1 MSLKNMVL
9 DRSAVLLVGVCA
21 GAAIGFSFIG
31 HSDSAQST
39 VIAASCTAA
48 KPLGIDRT
56 PEVAA
61 ALQCAAPAQR
71 QLLGT
76 LKKGDPV
83 RVAVFGDS
91 FGDGVAFGL
100 QQQLTRKTGY
110 DVLKYSQPATG
121 FTRYK
126 RLNLETR
133 AAEQLG
139 EGPIDI
145 AVISFG
151 ANDAQGIITDKGEYA
166 ALMGPKWQDQIGI
179 RLDRFVALLRRHHAM
194 VYWVGLPRMRE
205 TGLDKDVGAI
215 NDFYARRMD
224 ALGVPFIDTRPVA
237 SDAKGQYAAYLN
249 DPATGKRTL
258 VREGDGIHMSMT
270 GYKWITHGLSER
282 IRGYVEATR
291 KIDAAKT
298 APVAAVG
305 Q

>member
-1 MSLKNMVL
+1 MIVSGLVL

-21 GAAIGFSFIG
+21 GAAIGFSFVG
-31 HSDSAQST
+31 RGESLRPPVMAP
-39 VIAASCTAA
+39 VCAAPVALTE
-48 KPLGIDRT
+48 KP
-56 PEVAA
+56 PEIAA
-61 ALQCAAPAQR
+61 ALSCAAPAQR
-71 QLLGT
+71 QLLRT
-76 LKKGDPV
+76 IRKGGPV

-100 QQQLTRKTGY
+100 QQQLTRKGGY
-110 DVLKYSQPATG
+110 DVLKFSQPATG

-126 RLNLETR
+126 RLNLETK

-139 EGPIDI
+139 DGSIDV

-166 ALMGPKWQDQIGI
+166 ALMGPKWQAQIGVRI
-179 RLDRFVALLRRHHAM
+179 DRFVGVLRAHHAM

-205 TGLDKDVGAI
+205 AGLDGDVGAI
-215 NDFYARRMD
+215 NQFYARRMA
-224 ALGVPFIDTRPVA
+224 ALGVPFIDTRPIA
-237 SDAKGQYAAYLN
+237 SDHAGNYAVYLD

-258 VREGDGIHMSMT
+258 MREADGIHMSMT

-291 KIDAAKT
+291 KIDAAET
-298 APVAAVG
+298 APVAAVA